1 LFTLLIKIIFETN
14 VDKLMKILLIGEY
27 SGLHNSLKDGL
38 QLNGH
43 SVTLLGT
50 GDGFKNYPVDI
61 EVKSTIFEI
70 PFLKFIAKIIDKL
83 LKVSLNDFEL
93 GFKAYLKIKTLKDF
107 DIVQLINENSF
118 KTTPWLETILLKKIL
133 KNNKNLF
140 LLSCGVDYIS
150 VKYALENKF
159 KYSILTPYLNDKLL
173 LKKYRHILKY
183 NSSEFKKLHR
193 YIYKNIKGVI
203 SSDLDYHIPLIGKKK
218 YLGMV
223 PNPVNLKKLSYD
235 FVEIEDKVIIF
246 HGINSKNSTK
256 KGNDYFIRA
265 MEIIKKK
272 YKESVE
278 YIEVQDLKYRDYMKS
293 YCNCHIFLDQV
304 YAYDQGY
311 NALEAMAKGKVVFT
325 GAEKEWLE
333 HYGVSEDGIAINA
346 LPDVNYL
353 VEKLSILIENP
364 KKIKDISIN
373 ARKFIED
380 HHSYDNV
387 ANIYESKWLKAINYE
402 K

>member
-1 LFTLLIKIIFETN
+1 
-14 VDKLMKILLIGEY
+14 MKILLIGEY

-203 SSDLDYHIPLIGKKK
+203 SSDLDYHIPLIGEKK

-380 HHSYDNV
+380 HHNYDNV

>member
-1 LFTLLIKIIFETN
+1 
-14 VDKLMKILLIGEY
+14 MKILLIGEY

-83 LKVSLNDFEL
+83 LKFSLNDFEL

-140 LLSCGVDYIS
+140 LLSCGVDYLS

-203 SSDLDYHIPLIGKKK
+203 SSDLDYHIPLIGEKK
-218 YLGMV
+218 YLGIV

-246 HGINSKNSTK
+246 HGINSKNSAK

-265 MEIIKKK
+265 MEIIKKN

-278 YIEVQDLKYRDYMKS
+278 YIEVQDLKYRDYIKS

-333 HYGVSEDGIAINA
+333 HYGVREDGIAINA

-380 HHSYDNV
+380 HHNYDNV

>member
-1 LFTLLIKIIFETN
+1 
-14 VDKLMKILLIGEY
+14 MKILLIGEY

-83 LKVSLNDFEL
+83 LKFSLNDFEL

-107 DIVQLINENSF
+107 DIVQLINENAF
-118 KTTPWLETILLKKIL
+118 KTTPWLETILVKKIL

-203 SSDLDYHIPLIGKKK
+203 SSDLDYHIPLIGEKK